1 MTTTAI
7 PVKTKQADLLTG
19 ETKKEIGPGEKMKAL
34 VYLGPGKKSWEEK
47 PKPLINQPTDAL
59 VKIL

>member
-19 ETKKEIGPGEKMKAL
+19 ETKKGL
-34 VYLGPGKKSWEEK
+34 DQVKK
-47 PKPLINQPTDAL
+47 
-59 VKIL
+59 